1 MQIAVQLEPP
11 TGIPPVVEYR
21 WDADTDILT
30 AHFRN
35 VPTGAGLSGTVELE
49 GADGSW
55 LVLDVNAGRI
65 QGVEVAVWPD
75 VRKLRTLVPPAHVE
89 DANIVVPARR
99 SQPNVAS
106 LEVEIPLV
114 AESDEAERVI
124 HFRLGAERAMKTVR
138 LGQDLLLDLD
148 AHSRIAGV
156 WFLNVPPFP
165 VEPS

>member
-11 TGIPPVVEYR
+11 SGAPPDVEYR

-35 VPTGAGLSGTVELE
+35 VPPGTGLSGTVELE

-55 LVLDVNAGRI
+55 LILDVNAGRI
-65 QGVEVAVWPD
+65 HGVEVAVWPE
-75 VRKLRTLVPPAHVE
+75 VQKRASLTPPANVE
-89 DANIVVPARR
+89 DAGITVPARR
-99 SQPNVAS
+99 SQPNIAS
-106 LEVEIPLV
+106 LSVETPLV

-124 HFRLGAERAMKTVR
+124 HFRLGAERPAKTVR
-138 LGQDLLLDLD
+138 LGRDLLLDLD
-148 AHSRIAGV
+148 SQCRIAGV

-165 VEPS
+165 TELS